1 MYNYEQDYIMR
12 IIQEIVRALMK
23 LLFNI
28 DSVGSPSCYLEN
40 EATQNQYNELI
51 RLVDQQKI
59 NEAENKL
66 YKILETDE
74 KENLKLSL
82 LFYDYVN
89 NFDENYL
96 READYS
102 RAEIELGIKTVA
114 GMYGYEDFVSM
125 FLFQPA

>member
-28 DSVGSPSCYLEN
+28 DSVGSPSGYLEN

-82 LFYDYVN
+82 LFYDYIN